1 MVNKM
6 KNTFIAVLFVCA
18 VLALFV
24 LKSNSADIPDPM
36 KEVAGYAYS
45 DEKVMVTYRDG
56 SEFSST
62 AEKMGIREFDTFTKN
77 LSRAKGSP
85 PIVRPN
91 RKIVTSAPVK
101 KASPPQPNMVEGI
114 KVEKP

>member
-1 MVNKM
+1 M
-6 KNTFIAVLFVCA
+6 KISLMMAFVFSLSVGVLYYDYT
-18 VLALFV
+18 L
-24 LKSNSADIPDPM
+24 SAEVPGPT
-36 KEVAGYAYS
+36 KEVAGFVYS
-45 DEKVMVTYRDG
+45 DEKVMVTYKDG

-101 KASPPQPNMVEGI
+101 KASPPQPNMVEDI